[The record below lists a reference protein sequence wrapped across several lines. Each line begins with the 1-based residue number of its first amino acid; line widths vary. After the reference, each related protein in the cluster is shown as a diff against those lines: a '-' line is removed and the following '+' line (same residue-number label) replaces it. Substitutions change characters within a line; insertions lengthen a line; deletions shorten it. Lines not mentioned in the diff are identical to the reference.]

1 MEQLELQNTDTLTPR
16 QNTLLTDLRSWATL
30 QPHITELNSMDEV
43 RWLMRV
49 EQSGK
54 NRIRILERLLSRFN
68 KLRLE
73 HDRRQ
78 LAKGALPD

>member
-1 MEQLELQNTDTLTPR
+1 MEQLELQNTDILTPR
-16 QNTLLTDLRSWATL
+16 QNALLTDLRSWATL

-78 LAKGALPD
+78 LAKGVLPD

>member
-78 LAKGALPD
+78 LAKGVLPD

>member
-43 RWLMRV
+43 RWLMQV

-78 LAKGALPD
+78 LAKGVLPE